1 MGCQL
6 ILAGEPADN
15 WYNRY
20 FMIRQMHIYFGLILF
35 LLATG
40 VVFADRTKIYPSLHS
55 LKMEVESWKEKKPS
69 TQIKKQI
76 RLHQSFLMED
86 ETCRIEPASHISSV
100 TYFRFSCQSDS
111 EPLLIQFRSNQ
122 KRKMEVGKFQ
132 LRAIHHI
139 GKKQY
144 LEIETGLVV
153 GETKT
158 QARLNTD
165 DTELDYPS
173 KKQIPVVT
181 ENKTTTNSYKPI
193 QNPNLFYFKSISQ
206 NPKRRKEVPS
216 NIEVFF
222 DSSCPLEFIE
232 KDQSFYWD
240 QTVSFVFRITCI
252 RDSAYSLIRVPST
265 ASGDLV
271 SSNTIWKDPKPGDHV
286 LGTAVL
292 KKITETQ
299 TFWEKIVLYYE

>member
-1 MGCQL
+1 M
-6 ILAGEPADN
+6 ILLGEPADN
-15 WYNRY
+15 LYNRY

-55 LKMEVESWKEKKPS
+55 LKNEVESWKEKKPS
-69 TQIKKQI
+69 AQIKKQI
-76 RLHQSFLMED
+76 RTHQNFLMED
-86 ETCRIEPASHISSV
+86 ETCHIEPASHISSV
-100 TYFRFSCQSDS
+100 TYFRFSCQTGS

-122 KRKMEVGKFQ
+122 KRKIEVGKFQ
-132 LRAIHHI
+132 LRAIHQI

-144 LEIETGLVV
+144 LEIETGLVLR
-153 GETKT
+153 ETKT
-158 QARLNTD
+158 QSRLNVD

-173 KKQIPVVT
+173 KKQVPSVL
-181 ENKTTTNSYKPI
+181 ENKPTSNSYKPI

-216 NIEVFF
+216 DIEVFF
-222 DSSCPLEFIE
+222 DTSCPLEFIE

-265 ASGDLV
+265 ATGDLI
-271 SSNTIWKDPKPGDHV
+271 SSNTIWKDPKPGDRV

>member
-1 MGCQL
+1 M
-6 ILAGEPADN
+6 
-15 WYNRY
+15 
-20 FMIRQMHIYFGLILF
+20 
-35 LLATG
+35 ATE
-40 VVFADRTKIYPSLHS
+40 VVFADRTKTYLSLQS

-69 TQIKKQI
+69 SQIKKQI
-76 RLHQSFLMED
+76 RSHQRFLMD
-86 ETCRIEPASHISSV
+86 DGTCQIVPASRISSV
-100 TYFRFSCQSDS
+100 TYFRFSCQTDS
-111 EPLLIQFRSNQ
+111 EPLLIQFQSNQ
-122 KRKMEVGKFQ
+122 KRKLEVGKFQ

-153 GETKT
+153 GEAKT
-158 QARLNTD
+158 LARLNTD
-165 DTELDYPS
+165 DTELDYPP
-173 KKQIPVVT
+173 KKEIPVVT
-181 ENKTTTNSYKPI
+181 ENKQTINSYKPI

-232 KDQSFYWD
+232 KDESFYWD
-240 QTVSFVFRITCI
+240 QTVSYVFRITCI
-252 RDSAYSLIRVPST
+252 RDSVYSLIRVPST
-265 ASGDLV
+265 SSGDLV
-271 SSNTIWKDPKPGDHV
+271 TSNTIWKDPKPGDRV
-286 LGTAVL
+286 LGNAVL

>member
-1 MGCQL
+1 M
-6 ILAGEPADN
+6 
-15 WYNRY
+15 
-20 FMIRQMHIYFGLILF
+20 FF
-35 LLATG
+35 LATE
-40 VVFADRTKIYPSLHS
+40 VVFADRTKTYLSLQS

-69 TQIKKQI
+69 SQIKKQI
-76 RLHQSFLMED
+76 RSHQRFLMD
-86 ETCRIEPASHISSV
+86 DGTCQIVPASRISSV
-100 TYFRFSCQSDS
+100 TYFRFSCQTDS
-111 EPLLIQFRSNQ
+111 EPLLIQFQSNQ
-122 KRKMEVGKFQ
+122 KRKLEVGKFQ

-153 GETKT
+153 GEAKT
-158 QARLNTD
+158 LARLNTD
-165 DTELDYPS
+165 DTELDYPP
-173 KKQIPVVT
+173 KKEIPVVT
-181 ENKTTTNSYKPI
+181 ENKQTINSYKPI

-232 KDQSFYWD
+232 KDESFYWD
-240 QTVSFVFRITCI
+240 QTVSYVFRITCI
-252 RDSAYSLIRVPST
+252 RDSVYSLIRVPST
-265 ASGDLV
+265 SSGDLV
-271 SSNTIWKDPKPGDHV
+271 TSNTIWKDPKPGDRV
-286 LGTAVL
+286 LGNAVL

>member
-1 MGCQL
+1 M
-6 ILAGEPADN
+6 ILLGRPADN
-15 WYNRY
+15 HCNRY
-20 FMIRQMHIYFGLILF
+20 FMIRQLHIYFGLILF
-35 LLATG
+35 FFATE
-40 VVFADRTKIYPSLHS
+40 VVFADRTKTYLSLQS
-55 LKMEVESWKEKKPS
+55 LKTEVESWKEKKPS
-69 TQIKKQI
+69 SQIKKQI
-76 RLHQSFLMED
+76 RSHQRFLMD
-86 ETCRIEPASHISSV
+86 DGTCQIVPASRISSV
-100 TYFRFSCQSDS
+100 TYFRFSCQTDS
-111 EPLLIQFRSNQ
+111 EPRLIQFQSNQ
-122 KRKMEVGKFQ
+122 KRKIEVGKFQ

-144 LEIETGLVV
+144 LEIETGLVA

-165 DTELDYPS
+165 DTELDYPP
-173 KKQIPVVT
+173 KKEIPVVT
-181 ENKTTTNSYKPI
+181 ENKQTINSYKPI

-240 QTVSFVFRITCI
+240 QTVSYVFRITCI
-252 RDSAYSLIRVPST
+252 RDSVYSLIRVPST
-265 ASGDLV
+265 SSGDLV
-271 SSNTIWKDPKPGDHV
+271 TSNTIWKDPKPGDRV
-286 LGTAVL
+286 LGNAVL

>member
-1 MGCQL
+1 
-6 ILAGEPADN
+6 
-15 WYNRY
+15 
-20 FMIRQMHIYFGLILF
+20 MIRQLHIYFGLILF
-35 LLATG
+35 FLATE
-40 VVFADRTKIYPSLHS
+40 VVFADRTKTYLSLQS

-69 TQIKKQI
+69 SQIKKQI
-76 RLHQSFLMED
+76 RSHQRFLMD
-86 ETCRIEPASHISSV
+86 DGTCQIVPASRISSV
-100 TYFRFSCQSDS
+100 TYFRFSCQTDS
-111 EPLLIQFRSNQ
+111 EPLLIQFQSNQ
-122 KRKMEVGKFQ
+122 KRKLEVGKFQ

-153 GETKT
+153 GEAKT
-158 QARLNTD
+158 LARLNTD
-165 DTELDYPS
+165 DTELDYPP
-173 KKQIPVVT
+173 KKEIPVVT
-181 ENKTTTNSYKPI
+181 ENKQTINSYKPI

-232 KDQSFYWD
+232 KDESFYWD
-240 QTVSFVFRITCI
+240 QTVSYVFRITCI
-252 RDSAYSLIRVPST
+252 RDSVYSLIRVPST
-265 ASGDLV
+265 SSGDLV
-271 SSNTIWKDPKPGDHV
+271 TSNTIWKDPKPGDRV
-286 LGTAVL
+286 LGNAVL